1 MADFS
6 DVIDKLRENDANDV
20 VRNEE
25 LKETIIAASKT
36 TNRSFGQSLAKQFGK
51 QIGLQEDALQQQ
63 ASMLAE
69 QERLALLQNQ
79 DNKVEAVEGKD
90 LGGGVFAKSLGGL
103 KALIGSV
110 AIFFLGILGIVK
122 ALQNPEFKNA
132 TKDLFT
138 AMKNVFVFIKDEVFK
153 PLGPILTEILKFT
166 VVGLTKGFELVL
178 ETFKLI
184 KDFGVNGPDPEEY
197 KGLPAAGLGLTATF
211 RMLMDPKEG
220 IIGRF
225 IRRVNIS
232 LNIATRNLTRFFT
245 GGKGLM
251 LFGETGLV
259 TKLKGIFAPVGQLAG
274 TLTKL
279 PVISSFTS
287 FFSKTGGFL
296 KMLGK
301 LFLPFTIVIA
311 AFDTIKGIID
321 GVLGV
326 SGDSVS
332 GPAGMVVKEPPSK
345 IKQLMG
351 GIEGGLTGL
360 VNSLVGMPL
369 DFLKSAVGFVLG
381 KFGFT
386 GAEEALQSFKFT
398 ELFDSII
405 GAIFSP
411 IETVKNL
418 ATDLKEKLNLPS
430 FEEMYDTL
438 EGFRKKIFAKPSES
452 ESGKAEIFGFELPEL
467 PSISGM
473 FESLSNFAKKIYN
486 PETGEVFGF
495 KLPSFPSFNLP
506 NITDILMNAVGGM
519 LPDPNGYLGFIYK
532 FLPDELKQVAE
543 AFASGATYS
552 GGTIAMPGQN
562 MSVGTGPDVTQMTTE
577 ELDSYIQALQSAAE
591 DADLANNVQEESRL
605 LNRIEELEALYDD
618 AIRNDRQT
626 VTVVNTDNKQIQTNN
641 TGNTVSVGKDTTP
654 NDPTTQLLLQGA
666 GSPMGSY

>member
-1 MADFS
+1 M
-6 DVIDKLRENDANDV
+6 
-20 VRNEE
+20 
-25 LKETIIAASKT
+25 
-36 TNRSFGQSLAKQFGK
+36 
-51 QIGLQEDALQQQ
+51 
-63 ASMLAE
+63 
-69 QERLALLQNQ
+69 
-79 DNKVEAVEGKD
+79 
-90 LGGGVFAKSLGGL
+90 
-103 KALIGSV
+103 
-110 AIFFLGILGIVK
+110 
-122 ALQNPEFKNA
+122 
-132 TKDLFT
+132 
-138 AMKNVFVFIKDEVFK
+138 
-153 PLGPILTEILKFT
+153 
-166 VVGLTKGFELVL
+166 
-178 ETFKLI
+178 
-184 KDFGVNGPDPEEY
+184 
-197 KGLPAAGLGLTATF
+197 
-211 RMLMDPKEG
+211 
-220 IIGRF
+220 
-225 IRRVNIS
+225 
-232 LNIATRNLTRFFT
+232 
-245 GGKGLM
+245 
-251 LFGETGLV
+251 
-259 TKLKGIFAPVGQLAG
+259 
-274 TLTKL
+274 
-279 PVISSFTS
+279 
-287 FFSKTGGFL
+287 
-296 KMLGK
+296 
-301 LFLPFTIVIA
+301 
-311 AFDTIKGIID
+311 
-321 GVLGV
+321 
-326 SGDSVS
+326 
-332 GPAGMVVKEPPSK
+332 
-345 IKQLMG
+345 
-351 GIEGGLTGL
+351 
-360 VNSLVGMPL
+360 
-369 DFLKSAVGFVLG
+369 
-381 KFGFT
+381 
-386 GAEEALQSFKFT
+386 
-398 ELFDSII
+398 FDSII

-430 FEEMYDTL
+430 FQEMYDTL

-577 ELDSYIQALQSAAE
+577 ELDSYIQALQSAAD
-591 DADLANNVQEESRL
+591 DADIANDIQEESRL